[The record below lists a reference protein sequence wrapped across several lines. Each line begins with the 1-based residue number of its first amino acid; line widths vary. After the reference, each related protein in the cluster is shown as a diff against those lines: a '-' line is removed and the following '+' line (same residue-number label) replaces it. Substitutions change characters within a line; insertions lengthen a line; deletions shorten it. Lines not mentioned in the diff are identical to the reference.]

1 MVKEKVTFGKTFHI
15 RLVFARF
22 YKLITALIVILIIGS
37 GYILILEPKYRES
50 GQGSKINLDLAK
62 TELLRRQQHFDQL
75 KALVENYNKISP
87 SEIARIKMILPRDK
101 DIAGLFVQF
110 QELAAKNNLLLTTI
124 NFNDTPAA
132 SNNGEIKKIS
142 ISINLFGS
150 GGNNYR
156 EIKNFIASVETN
168 LRLLDVDSVL
178 FNPNSSA
185 YSLTILAY
193 YY

>member
-1 MVKEKVTFGKTFHI
+1 MARKKTTFGKTFHA

-22 YKLITALIVILIIGS
+22 YKLITALVVVLIIVG
-37 GYILILEPKYRES
+37 GYILVLEPKYREF
-50 GQGSKINLDLAK
+50 GQGSKTNLNLAK
-62 TELLRRQQHFDQL
+62 TELLKQQQHFDQL

-87 SEIARIKMILPRDK
+87 AEIARIKMILPRDK

-110 QELAAKNNLLLTTI
+110 QELAAKNNLLLTVI

-132 SNNGEIKKIS
+132 SSKGEIKKIS
-142 ISINLFGS
+142 ISINLLGS

-168 LRLLDVDSVL
+168 LRLLDIDSVL
-178 FNPNSSA
+178 FSPGSSA
-185 YSLTILAY
+185 YSLTIIAY